1 MNACW
6 VYSVYHRFLLGL
18 DYRVWTEDCVW
29 VYRIH
34 YKFGLV
40 LKNLLQAWVI
50 GGGERVKLLEFS
62 SGLTK
67 SGSAK
72 KCVGILA
79 LYG

>member
-1 MNACW
+1 MNLCW

-18 DYRVWTEDCVW
+18 DYRVWTTDSIC

-67 SGSAK
+67 SGSAE
-72 KCVGILA
+72 KCVGKLG
-79 LYG
+79 L